1 MSLTMIVVAVIVVIV
16 VIALLILLH
25 VAMSDVVTEEKL
37 EKKLRKVHRSLL
49 EDVTEQF
56 TKVHRSVQTLDN
68 RGHRRRL
75 EGLLGNLEELFR
87 DEHLE
92 RLRADLA
99 AAGNLRDDAR
109 ADRGAWRAEIR
120 ELRKE
125 LHEEARADRR
135 HFQDEITR
143 LRALAKINRPFIG
156 LSSRLECGIA
166 IIDGQF
172 ILARALTTELAK
184 NPCSGGRARE

>member
-16 VIALLILLH
+16 VIALLILLL
-25 VAMSDVVTEEKL
+25 VAMSDVVTEEELEKEL

-56 TKVHRSVQTLDN
+56 TGVHRSVQTLDN

-109 ADRGAWRAEIR
+109 ADREAWRAEIR

-125 LHEEARADRR
+125 LHEEARADRK

-143 LRALAKINRPFIG
+143 L
-156 LSSRLECGIA
+156 
-166 IIDGQF
+166 
-172 ILARALTTELAK
+172 TTELAK
-184 NPCSGGRARE
+184 KPCTGGRARE